1 MKSDSTNTC
10 CRLLALPLLAL
21 LISTGNTSGEILD
34 TLAEYGNAA
43 NATSPNPAGNAH
55 GADFTNAAT
64 GSYIITAA
72 GTDIW
77 GGSDHGSVI
86 YDADGKR
93 AAGSNFSAVVR
104 SVSIAADPAEPLAN
118 NWGRTGLIARQD
130 VSAANSPNVAHL
142 RRDGAN
148 AWTSLQGRRDAG
160 GGTDRA
166 NGELG
171 NQVANN
177 ANGSV
182 RNTPLWLGLH
192 RVDGE
197 WYATWAADNDGTPGT
212 WSIPRQRDT
221 PGNNMNGE
229 VWVGLAHQSHGGNNA
244 HNLGGNTAVFENFSV
259 SDFGT
264 FTSGGSGSLSLDG
277 DNVLLST
284 DAFKLGEDLEATEWR
299 VDYLT
304 AVPINTITPG
314 KLRADIYMQNN
325 GGNLG
330 AFNAMTE
337 GPANGT
343 TFIENIL
350 WSSNNYTQTN
360 AEGVNLF
367 ALAVPGSFTGG
378 QDQYGINMTGQ
389 IHIPGDADR
398 DGKETIQFHDGND
411 DYALLVVDGVTIID
425 HNGWSDVNGH
435 NGTLGSFDC
444 SDPKFDDGEWV
455 TFRFGMWEGGGGD
468 NASIAWDAL
477 DLTGSDS
484 VTGGTD
490 GSLNSWNPNNITIGA
505 NGNVPHGGDRVPS
518 ANFRVLS
525 PNFIETSQSGE
536 GSVDDLLLDNP
547 VTATTTALK
556 LYANGTLVSTLDL
569 LPAISS
575 NSFTDYTEVT
585 VVIADGAA
593 STLDESTVSATDS
606 SGNTL
611 EATVTRDGPNV
622 IVVINVGEVEPL
634 SIYPLNVSGTTTGD
648 APVDLNASQQA
659 FPLYAE
665 MRAGLET
672 PTNSTVGWDVMEW
685 TGRTGYIGGIN
696 AIRNDVPSATAT
708 VPFINFTDPQSNATA
723 GDWNV
728 DDRPV
733 LTNTPADDNNY
744 VTFARTT
751 WSATAGDYTIRVRG
765 DDGYGLRIPGVNF
778 SAVKGATQN
787 TLGTD
792 GSTSYF
798 TEGTGNSNAWI
809 QINVPED
816 GDYLVEFFAFEGG
829 GGSNQEILINTGH
842 HDNFNANGWELFGN
856 MGEYNAA
863 SRWGEIPSSVL
874 PYLAQDGTDEEGWHA
889 KIWYSA
895 MNGAGQE
902 VNNLDQTMRFLR
914 DLEAETSTFGGSWDG
929 FLGALNHSENGDNRG
944 RINPTEP
951 YPRPEP
957 GDGDFR
963 NDRIAMVAHARL
975 VVPEDGDYT
984 VQIRSDDG
992 FLMRFLDPDN
1002 TFHTESGNGKIEMLY
1017 PSEISHENGTGDS
1030 NTRAAAYLTA
1040 GSHDIAF
1047 VWWEGGG
1054 GDHFE
1059 VSMVNGVEMDQNAAF
1074 VLLDTSF
1081 TGKGP
1086 NLDDDGDGLSDPWE
1100 IANFGNLDQD
1110 ETGDPDNDESTNAQE
1125 FAAGSDPN
1133 KADTDGDGLND
1144 GAEAVAAT
1152 DPTNADT
1159 DGDGLQD
1166 GAEIAT
1172 HNTDPTAPDSD
1183 GDGFSDGDE
1192 IISGTN
1198 PNNSNSSPSL
1208 AVPLAYWPFDDQDPA
1223 TTEDITGKH
1232 PGTLNGNPTYVAGH
1246 TAEAGDFAIQ
1256 FDGVDDFVGS
1266 GAQLLNLKD
1275 GFTMSGWVNFTV
1287 SQANRTGLFG
1297 QNDLVEFGMSNAT
1310 TMQLWTPRAGAVNIA
1325 FGPSSE
1331 GWRHIAVTGDNLRQV
1346 IYIDGVE
1353 AGSGGA
1359 PAPLA
1364 NNGSSFNIG
1373 GGGIYDA
1380 ANNWFNGQID
1390 DVAVWDVVMTAETI
1404 TALADGTLTPL
1415 GAKDETPLEITSVEY
1430 NPVTNQVTLTW
1441 SSSPNVFYSVD
1452 QSPDLMNWD
1461 LEIDDSVQST
1471 GETTSFTFPPINAP
1485 DKAFFRVR
1493 VSE

>member
-1 MKSDSTNTC
+1 
-10 CRLLALPLLAL
+10 
-21 LISTGNTSGEILD
+21 
-34 TLAEYGNAA
+34 
-43 NATSPNPAGNAH
+43 
-55 GADFTNAAT
+55 
-64 GSYIITAA
+64 
-72 GTDIW
+72 
-77 GGSDHGSVI
+77 
-86 YDADGKR
+86 
-93 AAGSNFSAVVR
+93 VR
-104 SVSIAADPAEPLAN
+104 SVSIAADPLEQLAGA
-118 NWGRTGLIARQD
+118 WGRTGIMARD
-130 VSAANSPNVAHL
+130 TVDANSPNVAHI
-142 RRDGAN
+142 RKSATGGGGH
-148 AWTSLQGRRDAG
+148 TVLQGRKNAG
-160 GGTDRA
+160 QGTDRGPGN
-166 NGELG
+166 NGQFTNG
-171 NQVANN
+171 AQNN

-182 RNTPLWLGLH
+182 RNTPIWLAIH
-192 RVDGE
+192 RVDGK
-197 WYATWAADNDGTPGT
+197 WYGTWASDDNGSPGA
-212 WSIPRQRDT
+212 WSAPKERLDNA
-221 PGNNMNGE
+221 GNNMNGD
-229 VWVGLAHQSHGGNNA
+229 VHVGLAHQAHSNNNA
-244 HNLGGNTAVFENFSV
+244 RGSGGNTAVFDNFSV

-264 FTSGGSGSLSLDG
+264 FSSGGSGTLVLDG
-277 DNVLLST
+277 LNVILNT
-284 DAFKLGEDLEATEWR
+284 DAYKLGTDPAATQWR
-299 VDYLT
+299 VDHISSGAAVINSIGIT
-304 AVPINTITPG
+304 AFHQGDSLNANGST
-314 KLRADIYMQNN
+314 LRAIDGSGMTKGDANDPSTWTVSSTAWADDWQGFSSDNTGDNTWVVVELDGSTANLDQMYLWNVQENALDRGVNGFDIYFSDNPTVTPPATSGAVTPYSFASGGWTQLSTGNTLARGTQVGDAGQSFDVSGAAGAKYIGLHITSNHGGPRTGLAEIAFATASTEATQN
-325 GGNLG
+325 G
-330 AFNAMTE
+330 T
-337 GPANGT
+337 GPA
-343 TFIENIL
+343 
-350 WSSNNYTQTN
+350 
-360 AEGVNLF
+360 
-367 ALAVPGSFTGG
+367 
-378 QDQYGINMTGQ
+378 D
-389 IHIPGDADR
+389 
-398 DGKETIQFHDGND
+398 
-411 DYALLVVDGVTIID
+411 
-425 HNGWSDVNGH
+425 
-435 NGTLGSFDC
+435 
-444 SDPKFDDGEWV
+444 
-455 TFRFGMWEGGGGD
+455 
-468 NASIAWDAL
+468 
-477 DLTGSDS
+477 DLT
-484 VTGGTD
+484 
-490 GSLNSWNPNNITIGA
+490 
-505 NGNVPHGGDRVPS
+505 
-518 ANFRVLS
+518 
-525 PNFIETSQSGE
+525 
-536 GSVDDLLLDNP
+536 LDNP
-547 VTATTTALK
+547 VTAATVAVK
-556 LYANGTLVSTLDL
+556 FYANGTLVTTLNLAPFVSTH
-569 LPAISS
+569 
-575 NSFTDYTEVT
+575 SFTDYTEVT
-585 VVIADGAA
+585 VVISDGATTA
-593 STLDESTVSATDS
+593 LDETTVTATDS
-606 SGNTL
+606 NGDTL
-611 EATVTRDGPNV
+611 ASSTTRNGSD
-622 IVVINVGEVEPL
+622 VVVVLTVGEVEPL
-634 SIYPLNVSGTTTGD
+634 STVAVNLAGTTTGGS
-648 APVDLNASQQA
+648 PLSFSASQVA
-659 FPLYAE
+659 YPFYAE
-665 MRAGLET
+665 MRTGLGT
-672 PTNSTVGWDVMEW
+672 PTNSTIGWDVMEW
-685 TGRTGYIGGIN
+685 TGKTGYIGGIN
-696 AIRNDVPSATAT
+696 AIRNDAPSATAT
-708 VPFINFTDPQSNATA
+708 VPFINFTDPESNATA

-733 LTNTPADDNNY
+733 ITNTAANDNNY
-744 VTFARTT
+744 VTFVRTT
-751 WSATAGDYTIRVRG
+751 WTATAGDYTIRVRG

-787 TLGTD
+787 TLGSD
-792 GSTSYF
+792 GSTAYF

-874 PYLAQDGTDEEGWHA
+874 PYLPQDGTDEEGWHA

-895 MNGAGQE
+895 RNGAGQE

-914 DLEAETSTFGGSWDG
+914 DLEAETSTFGGFWDG
-929 FLGALNHSENGDNRG
+929 FLNALNHSENGDNRG
-944 RINPTEP
+944 RINPTEA

-975 VVPEDGDYT
+975 AVPEDGDYT
-984 VQIRSDDG
+984 FQIRSDDG

-1017 PSEISHENGTGDS
+1017 PSEITHENGTGDS

-1159 DGDGLQD
+1159 DGDGLAD

-1172 HNTDPTAPDSD
+1172 HNTDPTASDSD

-1192 IISGTN
+1192 LISGTN

-1275 GFTMSGWVNFTV
+1275 GFTMSGWLNFTA

-1310 TMQLWTPRAGAVNIA
+1310 TMQLWTPGGGAVNVA

-1353 AGSGGA
+1353 VGSGGG

-1364 NNGSSFNIG
+1364 NSGSTFNIG

-1390 DVAVWDVVMTAETI
+1390 DVAVWDVVLTADTI

-1471 GETTSFTFPPINAP
+1471 GETTSFTFPPINATE
-1485 DKAFFRVR
+1485 KAFFRVR